1 MSTHLDILAGVTNH
15 MAGETVL
22 FVSSDSEVIG
32 TVRRAVAPLGH
43 RLLLAASLEEASRRI
58 SAHNV
63 DLVLVQ
69 TDSPESNVRARLAK
83 GMQFR
88 RAPAVIALAKE
99 GRIEDAVRAVRAGAD
114 DYVLANPS
122 RSGHLRACIRRA
134 LNADACGNN
143 GNGNGSSGRRPFES
157 LITVDYRVEA
167 ACQIAAVASESTA
180 PLLLQG
186 ESGTGKSLLAG
197 LVHQHSPR
205 RLGPFVEVNCG
216 ALNESLLESEL
227 FGHARGAFT
236 SAYRDRPGRFERAN
250 GGSLFLDEIGCASL
264 RLQARLL
271 RFVESG
277 AFERVGE
284 VRTLHS
290 DVRIIAAT
298 KESLS
303 DAVYSGT
310 FREDLYHR
318 LNSLKITMPPLR
330 ERVEDIPVLM
340 RHFLRT
346 YVAKH
351 RRPGT
356 RISIEAVDR
365 LVHYHWP
372 GNVRELG
379 NVIEHAVIMAQN
391 GSILP
396 THLPAHLREPQEAD
410 GPREA
415 LSVASLKESL
425 REPERNCIYR
435 ALRAAGWNKQ
445 SAARKLRISRSTL
458 YKKMKEYGLD
468 REASKGRHGAPE
480 LSSAT
485 EMA

>member
-1 MSTHLDILAGVTNH
+1 MSTHIDILAGASNH

-22 FVSSDSEVIG
+22 FVSADSEVIG

-43 RLLLAASLEEASRRI
+43 RLLLATSLEEASRRI
-58 SAHNV
+58 AAHDV

-69 TDSPESNVRARLAK
+69 TDSPECNVRNRLAS

-134 LNADACGNN
+134 LKADACSN
-143 GNGNGSSGRRPFES
+143 GNGNGNSGRRPFES

-167 ACQIAAVASESTA
+167 SCRVAAVAAESTA
-180 PLLLQG
+180 PLLLHG

-216 ALNESLLESEL
+216 ALSESLLESEL

-303 DAVYSGT
+303 DAVYSGA

-330 ERVEDIPVLM
+330 ERVEDIPVLT
-340 RHFLRT
+340 RHFLRI

-356 RISIEAVDR
+356 RISVEAVDR

-391 GSILP
+391 GHILPSHLP
-396 THLPAHLREPQEAD
+396 THLLENREAD
-410 GPREA
+410 SGREL
-415 LSVASLKESL
+415 LSVTSLKESL

-468 REASKGRHGAPE
+468 REASNGRHVASE
-480 LSSAT
+480 LSGAT
-485 EMA
+485 QRA